1 MGWGAELKEMEGN
14 GGWTRWWLGSLAIA
28 VAGLPALGQRE
39 CSLPLVPAS
48 GPHATTSPDRILRDI
63 RDPHTGDHWILLPN
77 RANPAGPGRLVVAA
91 HDDQRR
97 AVVCMVSGLPAI
109 RPGDMVVVEEHIAA
123 VEAYLEAVALEPAQ
137 LGTRLNVRLKI
148 GNRVVRAVAIA
159 PGRVA
164 MAP

>member
-1 MGWGAELKEMEGN
+1 
-14 GGWTRWWLGSLAIA
+14 
-28 VAGLPALGQRE
+28 
-39 CSLPLVPAS
+39 
-48 GPHATTSPDRILRDI
+48 
-63 RDPHTGDHWILLPN
+63 
-77 RANPAGPGRLVVAA
+77 
-91 HDDQRR
+91 
-97 AVVCMVSGLPAI
+97 MVSGLPAI